1 MFKPD
6 QKPPQIKIE
15 SMESVNLI
23 VAPAGESLLYPGQ
36 KDSLWSNEINNNKE
50 LIEQAKLRQNLSN
63 HFDSLSSVP
72 YTMEIKEILEKKLLS
87 TEKATDMYN
96 DLSTLIESDP
106 YNNRLVLYFP
116 FELLPQKDTGVE
128 NKELSQSINNFA
140 NIYIEKWKELLYVN
154 DFRAS
159 FVDGD
164 LPEPEIRNEP
174 HEKVNKAAHLIPIIV
189 KKNLIT
195 FSDVIKIMEDSDDKV
210 LKNSIADT
218 LPVLNDMG
226 LISEN
231 DFNLILNS
239 KETLVRNMYPI
250 IKANEGNT
258 NNVEADKNIYD
269 KNWLNGI
276 NNEIEKDLNLSEEKQ
291 EKFSNFT
298 KERIAWIK
306 QENLK
311 KLINK
316 YSNGLFKGIEN
327 DSLSLK
333 DIQEWIMVNE
343 AAIPKQIAIDSI
355 HKYIENK
362 ATISIKGAQES
373 LEKFESILQ
382 NLQNESI
389 PEVEDL
395 LISTWSR
402 FASIGIIDDKYIDK
416 NNIKIQRIDT
426 PFFSNNKKE
435 TVEEINYISK
445 ITESIEN
452 NTELSKYVYPISIVY
467 GSKIKGYGTKNSD
480 TDIALFIKPNVSN
493 NEKTNIRKLLNKTF
507 TEKSIDGKALE
518 FWLKNEGG
526 ELKIQDIENSDERQ
540 ASSATISVLLEGVWC
555 GKKEA
560 IKELYEKL
568 LPGFL
573 YSQDKK
579 IGNVDARKIWM
590 KELERD
596 TLQYRLLH
604 KGYARLNIEQGGI
617 KTKNTKDIDGDSMFW
632 DSGYRRL
639 ATKLFITKVFLPILK
654 AD

>member
-15 SMESVNLI
+15 SKESANVI

-36 KDSLWSNEINNNKE
+36 KDSLWPDEVNNNKE
-50 LIEQAKLRQNLSN
+50 LIEQAELRQNLSN
-63 HFDSLSSVP
+63 HFDSLSSIP
-72 YTMEIKEILEKKLLS
+72 YTMEIEEILEKKLLD
-87 TEKATDMYN
+87 TEKAIDMYN
-96 DLSTLIESDP
+96 KLSVLLESDP
-106 YNNRLVLYFP
+106 CNNRLVLYFP
-116 FELLPQKDTGVE
+116 FELLPQKDIKTE
-128 NKELSQSINNFA
+128 NKELSQSTNNFS
-140 NIYIEKWKELLYVN
+140 NIYMKKWKELLSVN
-154 DFRAS
+154 DFRAN

-164 LPEPEIRNEP
+164 LLEPELRNGP

-189 KKNLIT
+189 NKNLLP
-195 FSDVIKIMEDSDDKV
+195 FSEVVKIMEDSNDNV

-231 DFNLILNS
+231 DFKLILNS
-239 KETLVRNMYPI
+239 KETLIRNMYPI
-250 IKANEGNT
+250 IKTDEGKINNE
-258 NNVEADKNIYD
+258 NVDKKIYD
-269 KNWLNGI
+269 QNWLSGI
-276 NNEIEKDLNLSEEKQ
+276 NNEIEKDLTLSDKKMEE
-291 EKFSNFT
+291 FSNFT
-298 KERIAWIK
+298 KERIAWVK

-311 KLINK
+311 ELINK
-316 YSNGLFKGIEN
+316 YSDGLFKGIEN
-327 DSLSLK
+327 DSLSLS
-333 DIQEWIMVNE
+333 DIQEWIETNKTQ
-343 AAIPKQIAIDSI
+343 IPKQIVIDGI
-355 HKYIENK
+355 RKYIENK
-362 ATISIKGAQES
+362 ATVDIKESQKS

-382 NLQNESI
+382 SLQNNNS
-389 PEVEDL
+389 PEVEDI
-395 LISTWSR
+395 LISAWSR
-402 FASIGIIDDKYIDK
+402 FASVGIIDDKYIDK
-416 NNIKIQRIDT
+416 NNIQIQKIDT

-435 TVEEINYISK
+435 TKEEIDYIAK

-452 NTELSKYVYPISIVY
+452 NTELSKYIYPISIVY

-480 TDIALFIKPNVSN
+480 TDIAIFIKPDVSTD
-493 NEKTNIRKLLNKTF
+493 EKTNIRKLLNETF
-507 TEKSIDGKALE
+507 AGKDINGKALE
-518 FWLKNEGG
+518 FWLKNEGR
-526 ELKIQDIENSDERQ
+526 ELQIQDLENSDDRQ
-540 ASSATISVLLEGVWC
+540 ASSATVSVLLEGVWC

-579 IGNVDARKIWM
+579 IAGIDARKIWM
-590 KELERD
+590 RELERD

-604 KGYARLNIEQGGI
+604 KGYARLNMEQGGI
-617 KTKNTKDIDGDSMFW
+617 KTKNGNDIDKNSMFW